1 MAEPNSTLVRSS
13 RYTAGGTSEVNSKA
27 IEWWERDVI
36 PVDASDTVYV
46 VEAQYVGRLDQIA
59 AIYLLEP
66 RYWWI
71 IAQYNNVLDPYNE
84 IQEGTILYI
93 PSIDRVKSL
102 VSGKTGGVPST
113 REVPLSILP
122 IV

>member
-1 MAEPNSTLVRSS
+1 MAEINSALVRSS
-13 RYTAGGTSEVNSKA
+13 RYTAGGRTEINSWA
-27 IEWWERDVI
+27 LEWWERDVL
-36 PVDASDTVYV
+36 PLGSDDTVYV
-46 VEAQYVGRLDQIA
+46 VEAQFAGRLDQIS

-66 RYWWI
+66 RYWWV

-93 PSIDRVKSL
+93 PSIDRVKSI
-102 VSGKTGGVPST
+102 VSGKIGGVPST
-113 REVPLSILP
+113 RDVPISILP